1 MAITNICPLTGVSTT
16 IESTINLQTTF
27 PSNLLTLSIPEL
39 NKISYS
45 ESSISEAEAKLLFV
59 AYAIQAKLLVNRTE
73 LFSLPF
79 ATITTYLPNLKALAT
94 FIHSNPKFLSSIPK
108 YAHHSDQP
116 ATSFASYLELL
127 LTLQADY
134 LSLSASRQSNTT
146 YQEIDKA
153 TSILGWESSKYQTA
167 LALSTDHKAPAS
179 LARNLLTALALPPS
193 KKETYNLI
201 LTKSVPSL
209 KKLSSI
215 NESTFNSLIT
225 LVEDWDTTLP
235 IKFALLPF
243 LRDKLLAYTMY
254 SNKSIPQVSLEDIE
268 FLLLNPTS
276 NS

>member
-1 MAITNICPLTGVSTT
+1 MAITNICPLTGISTI

-27 PSNLLTLSIPEL
+27 PSNILTLSIPEL
-39 NKISYS
+39 NKISYALDT
-45 ESSISEAEAKLLFV
+45 ISEPEAKLLFV
-59 AYAIQAKLLVNRTE
+59 AYALQAKLLVNKTS

-79 ATITTYLPNLKALAT
+79 DTITTYLPSLKSLAT
-94 FIHSNPKFLSSIPK
+94 FIHSNPSFLSSIPK

-116 ATSFASYLELL
+116 ATSFSSYLELL
-127 LTLQADY
+127 LSMQADFSTY
-134 LSLSASRQSNTT
+134 RHSNTS
-146 YQEIDKA
+146 YQDIDKA

-179 LARNLLTALALPPS
+179 LSRNLLTALSLPPA
-193 KKETYNLI
+193 KKEAYHSL

-215 NESTFNSLIT
+215 NESTFNSLIN
-225 LVEDWDTTLP
+225 LVEDWDTSLP
-235 IKFALLPF
+235 IKFAMLPF

-254 SNKSIPQVSLEDIE
+254 SGRSITQVSLEDIE